1 MNCPECGNNEIYEQ
15 GTLLYRTRIL
25 EWDGNTAVVHDEHSE
40 ILYDTSEAD
49 CFWCGNC
56 TLEFE
61 PTPEG

>member
-1 MNCPECGNNEIYEQ
+1 MNCPECGSDNIHEQ
-15 GTLLYRTRIL
+15 GTIIYRSKITKWEGDKAIEHDSL
-25 EWDGNTAVVHDEHSE
+25 TEW
-40 ILYDTSEAD
+40 LYDTSEAD